1 MQDAVF
7 EWDDEKAAANWRRH
21 GVAFPQAVLAFRD
34 PFALEW
40 IDDREDTARSASTCW
55 GNTRGCCFM

>member
-7 EWDDEKAAANWRRH
+7 EWDDEKAALNWRRH
-21 GVAFPQAVLAFRD
+21 GVAFSLAVLAFRD

-40 IDDREDTARSASTCW
+40 IDAVSYTHLTLPTSDLV
-55 GNTRGCCFM
+55 